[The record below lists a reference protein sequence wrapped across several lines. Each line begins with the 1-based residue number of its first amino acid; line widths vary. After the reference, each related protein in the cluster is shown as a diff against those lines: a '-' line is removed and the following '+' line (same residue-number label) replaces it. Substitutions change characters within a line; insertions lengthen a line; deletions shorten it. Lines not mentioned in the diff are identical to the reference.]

1 MNVIA
6 QPEEVLSSVF
16 GYPAFRHNQQAII
29 EQLLHGKDA
38 VVLMPTGGGKS
49 LCYQIPALCL
59 PGVAIVVSPLIALMK
74 DQVNAL
80 ELSGVAA
87 AFLNSAQTPQEQA
100 QIFQQLQQQKIKLLY
115 VSPERLVGEDGYLM
129 KVLSQIPLSLFA
141 IDEAHCISAWGH
153 DFRPEYRTLQQ
164 LKKIFPATP
173 VIALTATADAITRKD
188 IIVQLGLT
196 NYTLFENSF
205 NRPNIRYT
213 VKPKSEM
220 KHQLIQFL
228 KQQEEESGIIYCLSR
243 NSTEQLAAELCEIG
257 IPAAAYH
264 AGLDKNTRDER
275 QEKFLRDEIRVM
287 VATIAF
293 GMGINKSNVRYVV
306 HADLPKNIE
315 GYYQE
320 TGRAG
325 RDSLPAEA
333 LLFYGGGDVMKL
345 KNFAQI
351 ENNPEQTAILL
362 KKLNQMVQFCETT
375 TCRRKFLLQYFG
387 ETAPGYCGNCDNCL
401 QQREMKEYTVEAQK
415 ILSTVYRLQE
425 SYGAHY
431 VIDILRGSQQE
442 KIKTAHRHLSVYGI
456 GRDMT
461 KPEWQYIIQQLVQW
475 GYLQSGGTPYPVL
488 QLNEKSKSV
497 LFQGEPVYLPA
508 PLQETKVYE
517 PTIYQPLAYEK
528 DLLAELKQIRNRLA
542 RQENVPPYLIFSDS
556 TLLDLCTYLPITRD
570 DITKIAGFGTFKTEK
585 YGTQFLHPIQDY
597 CISRRLATRI
607 HQLPGRKIKRST
619 GSGETT
625 SPKTDTRLISF
636 ELYKEGLN
644 IEEIAE
650 RRQLSEATIEQ
661 HFCDFVSR
669 QLIPI
674 NQLVSENKQQ
684 QIRAIAN
691 QVGRLR
697 LKAIKDALP
706 NDITYGDIK
715 LTLAAFPN

>member
-375 TCRRKFLLQYFG
+375 ACRRKFLLQYFG

-456 GRDMT
+456 GKDMA

-585 YGTQFLHPIQDY
+585 YGAQFLHPIQDY

-619 GSGETT
+619 ASGETS

-650 RRQLSEATIEQ
+650 RRQLSVATIEQ

-706 NDITYGDIK
+706 YDITYGDIK